1 MRSRSS
7 TWVAA
12 TLLGLG
18 LLGTAHA
25 DPKGDV
31 KAKTKEAMENY
42 DLLEYDTAKKLLDE
56 ALTIAKKH
64 KLDKDPGTAQ
74 SYLDLGL
81 TLFAAGDTDGAKA
94 AFASAAAIDPKIE
107 ISAAYKSPELN
118 KLLDEARASSAGSS
132 DTGSEPASADAI
144 DCSEVKGLQHT
155 IIDTAPAG
163 APLAIEA
170 LVGPDVTATKVAV
183 MFRDEHASEYN
194 EVKLEKTGECKYT
207 GSIPA
212 SAMKGSLVHYY
223 VAAFNDVNKPIA
235 AKGSSGAPNLI
246 EIAGTAPAGR
256 GDNEDPI
263 GGGESGGGVS
273 GGVTVGSKA
282 PRVMVTV
289 VGGTGAAFL
298 SGGTEGG
305 YMVTDQGFKSWGN
318 SLLVITPELS
328 YLVTRQ
334 LSVGLAARLGFPFGA
349 NVNAFGAAGHSTIA
363 PAALLRV
370 RYALSPSGEGV
381 RVMGKVGGGVMR
393 STLSVTTDDPA
404 MDTDIVGQGPLLI
417 GGGIGYFKH
426 LAGKLSF
433 VADVS
438 ALVGIAVV
446 DKLGTTKVNTGF
458 GADFSLGLALGF

>member
-31 KAKTKEAMENY
+31 KAKTREAMENY

-56 ALTIAKKH
+56 AIAIAKKN

-74 SYLDLGL
+74 AYLDLGL
-81 TLFAAGDTDGAKA
+81 TLFAAGDTEGAKT
-94 AFASAAAIDPKIE
+94 AFAAATAIDPKIQ
-107 ISAAYKSPELN
+107 ISAAYKAPELN
-118 KLLDEARASSAGSS
+118 KLLDEARASSAGST
-132 DTGSEPASADAI
+132 TGSEPASSDDAI
-144 DCSEVKGLQHT
+144 DCAEVKGLQHT
-155 IIDTAPAG
+155 IVDTAPAG

-170 LVGPDVTATKVAV
+170 LVGADVTATKVAV
-183 MFRDEHASEYN
+183 MYRDEHASEYN
-194 EVKLEKTGECKYT
+194 EVKLQKTGECKYT
-207 GSIPA
+207 GSIPG

-223 VAAFNDVNKPIA
+223 VAAFNDLNKPIA

-246 EIAGTAPAGR
+246 EIAGTATGR
-256 GDNEDPI
+256 SDNEDPI
-263 GGGESGGGVS
+263 GDKGGE
-273 GGVTVGSKA
+273 VTKRVVAGSKA
-282 PRVMVTV
+282 PRVMVSIF
-289 VGGTGAAFL
+289 GGTGAGFL
-298 SGGTEGG
+298 TGTTEGG

-318 SLLVITPELS
+318 SLVVLTPELS
-328 YLVTRQ
+328 YIVTPQ
-334 LSVGLAARLGFPFGA
+334 VSIGIAARLGFPVGA
-349 NVNAFGAAGHSTIA
+349 NVAATGTAGHSTIA
-363 PAALLRV
+363 PGALLRI

-381 RVMGKVGGGVMR
+381 RVMGQVGGGVMR
-393 STLSVTTDDPA
+393 NTLSVTTGEA
-404 MDTDIVGQGPLLI
+404 GMDTDIVGQGPLLL
-417 GGGIGYFKH
+417 GGGIGYIKSI
-426 LAGKLSF
+426 AGKLSF